1 MPQLVFDT
9 ALGACRVAWEGDWV
23 TEFRLP
29 GPETAAA
36 PHEDPNA
43 DADPPAWIR
52 DLGASVQRH
61 LEGSPVDFAE
71 QPYAFERVTPF
82 QASVYRAALAVKAG
96 STSTYGSL
104 AAALGL
110 PPGASRAVGAAL
122 GRNPWPLLV
131 PCHRFVGA
139 DGAMTGFSAPGGTS
153 IKLKLL
159 ALEGAQWF
167 AV

>member
-9 ALGACRVAWEGDWV
+9 ALGVCQVAWEGGLV
-23 TEFRLP
+23 TAFRLP
-29 GPETAAA
+29 EREAAAA
-36 PHEDPNA
+36 PHEGPTA
-43 DADPPAWIR
+43 DASPPAWIQA
-52 DLGASVQRH
+52 LCASVRRH
-61 LEGSPVDFAE
+61 LEGNPVDFADL
-71 QPYAFERVTPF
+71 PYAFERVTPF

-96 STSTYGSL
+96 STSTYGNL

-139 DGAMTGFSAPGGTS
+139 DGAMTGFSAPGGTPT
-153 IKLKLL
+153 KLKLL